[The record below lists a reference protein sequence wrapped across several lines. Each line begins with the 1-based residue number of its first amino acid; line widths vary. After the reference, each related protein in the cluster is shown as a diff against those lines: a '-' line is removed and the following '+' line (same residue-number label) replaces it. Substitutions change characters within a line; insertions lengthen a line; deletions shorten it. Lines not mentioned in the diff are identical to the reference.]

1 MWFRVRVSNPRSHVI
16 HWSCNH
22 VIFKNT
28 LSSPSLGQW
37 PLLLARCDISWPQPS
52 SHMNHLSCDHAILAK
67 MCTSSFTAPMT
78 TKLGRVERP
87 HLLFQVTCRSS
98 DHVLFGKRHGSTNKK
113 LQNAAGDIKHRKTH
127 KSKTFFVIQKIFKFD
142 SHRHAPL

>member
-1 MWFRVRVSNPRSHVI
+1 
-16 HWSCNH
+16 
-22 VIFKNT
+22 
-28 LSSPSLGQW
+28 
-37 PLLLARCDISWPQPS
+37 
-52 SHMNHLSCDHAILAK
+52 
-67 MCTSSFTAPMT
+67 MCTSSFTTPMT

-113 LQNAAGDIKHRKTH
+113 LQNAAADIKHRKTH